1 MVHDVMVGTRFLDH
15 LAGESRRVG
24 GGQEGAM
31 LVRGCS
37 DHTHHVVK
45 AADFCVYVVGPMA
58 GLNALMVRTTIENDM
73 ALEG

>member
-1 MVHDVMVGTRFLDH
+1 
-15 LAGESRRVG
+15 
-24 GGQEGAM
+24 M

-45 AADFCVYVVGPMA
+45 AADFCVYVVAPMA